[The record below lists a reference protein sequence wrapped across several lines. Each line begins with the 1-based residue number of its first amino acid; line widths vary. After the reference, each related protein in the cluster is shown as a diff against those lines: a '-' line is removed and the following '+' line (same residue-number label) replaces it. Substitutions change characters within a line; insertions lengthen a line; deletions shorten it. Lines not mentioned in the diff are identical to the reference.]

1 VSAHVEK
8 VRVPV
13 RLSQANRDPRD
24 GWLLLFPQVEAG
36 GRTESL
42 VELLNSRR
50 KVIPFLPSD
59 EESVLLL
66 PRLNID
72 WVVVGT
78 GAESSFIFP
87 AGREPTREQRAEM
100 LFVDQRRLEVTLQW
114 RAVDDHFRLSDF
126 LNSSD
131 DFVTARAGFGTLIV
145 NMNRIREI
153 RITQPAARVVLP
165 GAGAHRAGAPSP

>member
-1 VSAHVEK
+1 
-8 VRVPV
+8 
-13 RLSQANRDPRD
+13 
-24 GWLLLFPQVEAG
+24 
-36 GRTESL
+36 
-42 VELLNSRR
+42 
-50 KVIPFLPSD
+50 
-59 EESVLLL
+59 
-66 PRLNID
+66 
-72 WVVVGT
+72 
-78 GAESSFIFP
+78 
-87 AGREPTREQRAEM
+87 M